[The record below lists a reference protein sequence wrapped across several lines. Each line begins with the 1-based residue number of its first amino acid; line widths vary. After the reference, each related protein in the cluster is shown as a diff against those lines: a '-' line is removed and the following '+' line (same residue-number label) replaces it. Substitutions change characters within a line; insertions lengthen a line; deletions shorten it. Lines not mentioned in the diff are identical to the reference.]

1 MSKYGVQSNR
11 ADIRPEITMKKG
23 AVKTTDHTKQPLAE
37 VFGFPIDNSSIEA
50 IRYRKHRLC
59 PFGNRVPNCTKDKAN
74 NPLGVCSI
82 YDNSNVVIT
91 CPVRFREDWIVA
103 EDAASFFFQAGSKW
117 TTLTEVRLKD
127 KLGKS
132 AGNID
137 VVLASYDDAG
147 KITDFGALEV
157 QAVYISGN
165 VRNPFEDFMSNP
177 VRGRTFNWSGHPNYP
192 NPDYLSSS
200 RKRLAPQ
207 LIFKGGIFKAWNKK
221 VAVALNRRFY
231 ETLPRLPEVKPA
243 DADIGWFVY
252 DLVKNKTEN
261 RFKLRHCKV
270 VFTRFTESLEKITR
284 SDHGDIA
291 EFIEHLQEKVDE
303 KLEEDDQTDME
314 TIDAP
319 F

>member
-1 MSKYGVQSNR
+1 MAKPV
-11 ADIRPEITMKKG
+11 DRP
-23 AVKTTDHTKQPLAE
+23 KQPLAE
-37 VFGFPIDNSSIEA
+37 VFGFPIDNLSPEA
-50 IRYRKHRLC
+50 GRCRKHRLC

-74 NPLGVCSI
+74 KPLGVCSI
-82 YDNSNVVIT
+82 YDNSDVVIT
-91 CPVRFREDWIVA
+91 CPVRFREDWIIA
-103 EDAASFFFQAGSKW
+103 EDAASFFFPSDSKW

-165 VRNPFEDFMSNP
+165 VRNPFEDFMRNP
-177 VRGRTFNWSGHPNYP
+177 TKMQSFDWTGRPNYP

-221 VAVALNRRFY
+221 VAVALNHGFY
-231 ETLPRLPEVKPA
+231 ETLPRLREVVA
-243 DADIGWFVY
+243 SEADIGWFVY
-252 DLVKNKTEN
+252 DLVKSKTEN
-261 RFKLRHCKV
+261 RFKLCRCKS
-270 VFTRFTESLEKITR
+270 VFTRFDESLKKITR
-284 SDHGDIA
+284 SEPGDIVQ
-291 EFIEHLQEKVDE
+291 FVEHLQEKVDE
-303 KLEEDDQTDME
+303 KLEQDEQPDME

>member
-1 MSKYGVQSNR
+1 
-11 ADIRPEITMKKG
+11 MKKRI
-23 AVKTTDHTKQPLAE
+23 VKSVHQAKQPLAE
-37 VFGFPIDNSSIEA
+37 VFGFPIDNSSKEA
-50 IRYRKHRLC
+50 TRYRKHRLC

-82 YDNSNVVIT
+82 YDNSDVVIT
-91 CPVRFREDWIVA
+91 CPVRFREDWIIA

-137 VVLASYDDAG
+137 VVLVSYDDAG
-147 KITDFGALEV
+147 KVTDFGALEV

-165 VRNPFEDFMSNP
+165 IRNPFEDFMRNP
-177 VRGRTFNWSGHPNYP
+177 VCGRSFDWAGRPNYP

-221 VAVALNRRFY
+221 IAVALNRGFY
-231 ETLPRLPEVKPA
+231 ETLPLLREVPPSE
-243 DADIGWFVY
+243 ADIGWFVY
-252 DLVKNKTEN
+252 DLAKNETEN
-261 RFKLRHCKV
+261 RFKLSPCKSG
-270 VFTRFTESLEKITR
+270 FTKFDESLEKITR
-284 SDHGDIA
+284 SEPGDIA
-291 EFIEHLQEKVDE
+291 EFVEHLQEKVDE
-303 KLEEDDQTDME
+303 KLDEADQPDME